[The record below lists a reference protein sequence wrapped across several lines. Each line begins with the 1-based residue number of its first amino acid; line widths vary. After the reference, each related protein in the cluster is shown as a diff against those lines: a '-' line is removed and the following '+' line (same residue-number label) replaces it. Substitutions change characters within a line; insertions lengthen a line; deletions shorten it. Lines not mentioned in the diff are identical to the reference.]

1 MMHGVGVQHYLEGG
15 MYAKEACIPKG
26 YALVQHKHKFG
37 HLSVLAQ
44 GEVLLDIDGV
54 QVKRTAPCCLHI
66 EAGKH
71 HGILA
76 LTDVVWYCIH
86 ATDVAE
92 VTDVDDTL
100 IEPHDTD
107 TAIQDTLERLKAAA
121 NE

>member
-1 MMHGVGVQHYLEGG
+1 MIHNVEVQHYLEGG

-26 YALVQHKHKFG
+26 YILVQHKHKFG

-44 GEVLLDIDGV
+44 GEVLLDIEGV

-86 ATDVAE
+86 ATDVTE
-92 VTDVDDTL
+92 VQDVDETL
-100 IEPHDTD
+100 IEFRATED
-107 TAIQDTLERLKAAA
+107 AMQDTLERLKVAA
-121 NE
+121 NG